1 MENCVNR
8 SLPEF
13 LQIQKETG
21 LNSTILAAKISLW
34 QDTNGLD
41 KFPSIDELNL
51 QEFYDNSLKSHPEL
65 SDIQTNEIVSN
76 LCFIALYDI
85 TELKNIVD
93 QLDLSKVE
101 KQLAMRLKSL
111 LNNTDTSEEIK
122 QEYIKRFQYILNDQG
137 KLHSFWK
144 NKVFN
149 YIETNFKIQ
158 NLSSI
163 DYTEEDLQEDSE
175 TADGENAIFEKQ
187 SYESSGYLKATPN
200 IKYIIGTI
208 PDIKE
213 YKDGKVVYNNGE
225 FLGLPL
231 LKDPKT
237 VWSSVSNSVYEIVQ
251 HKNEDGILQDSYDLM
266 ISKLKSQIKY
276 KPELGFLA
284 DKVSKM
290 DTIVR
295 NQFVNTFSQQ
305 KGRYIDHII
314 AGTVGAPISKIT
326 DSNTEGRDTNILNQ
340 WNSLFIKKFSIGD
353 KYSSEALSKL
363 KESINNYDSTFK
375 EEIKAGNITERT
387 FSKLNTIFN
396 NLGIN
401 LNSNTV
407 PYILETKYNNVS
419 QATLPLALRN
429 LTLDLYNA
437 LTQLKNLNADTEI
450 TAKTNLLLNNK
461 SFFKEI
467 LANSEAYFTKVGG
480 EDMFKGPEGNKT
492 YLMQNHSTMSVRI
505 SEWKN
510 NDFEYLND
518 LKQNDYSSNSY
529 WLNQLLDSNN
539 ALRKDFILTP
549 YGNFRYNTEDNNTF
563 GDKASNL
570 KPIDSYIDQ
579 VNKQLNGYFIGLA
592 EADKGQQTYI
602 KGPKLLESEITYDP
616 STDNIYLNRDVTDA
630 TTVLTGYLLGE
641 LRRMRTA
648 WEAMYGEN
656 KLKDEE
662 LTLYYHY
669 IESKDGAKLPGNAF
683 NSFLFPNI
691 NLVELG
697 LKNEDTDIPGEILLD
712 KLDINQLLS
721 NTMLTDYI
729 NEVITTNIKANLE
742 IAINNELISKRVETN
757 GSGQN
762 VTKYTNR
769 WIDSNYLN
777 KYNYYLDVSA
787 QSSAIVS
794 SIADY
799 TINSIIGNV
808 EQTMLFNGDPALY
821 KVKYGKDKL
830 WQEQDIFAD
839 FKKRIPAIGANGKL
853 FRIYNDENG
862 IPVVRPYYTSAT
874 ISNISVSSSVFGDPD
889 KKGEFNED
897 TIKKIAEHTNTLIKD
912 VKALLKPY
920 LNINQTDAQAWITLD
935 VYKERLLGLGKWTD
949 AHEVSYNKIKD
960 GETLS
965 FKDKSILAQPLKT
978 VHVELKKNSQNTM
991 VMHYNKQSEA
1001 VLLPFLTKGTEL
1013 DNLRLAMESQ
1023 KVDHVIVLDGKK
1035 VGASGITNI
1044 LDEQGN
1050 IKPGSDIIFNPTN
1063 LSYRGLFLQQ
1073 DLPPHGID
1081 SRLVGS
1087 QAVKNVMSVVS
1098 KNEEGLKLVDEYH
1111 SVISKLSDK
1120 GLLKIK
1126 SVLGYDPVLKFTED
1140 SNGKSKFF
1148 DTLHKEFYNDLSD
1161 NYLTGLKKKYPI
1173 DALPLRNKIQNKLH
1187 ALITKSAV
1195 KLQQLGGALIQISD
1209 LGLIG
1214 VEVNMNTPV
1223 KDGIIWFKNP
1233 TEKLKAMSIDEE
1245 GVKPAQIL
1253 MPYAKM
1259 MQDSRINLIIKNKFG
1274 VDSYKELSA
1283 NQIKELISSK
1293 VLEGLSYRIPNQGP
1307 SSNDAFEIVGIL
1319 PPEMGDSIVSFSDIT
1334 TKTGSDFD
1342 IDKSFIILPNYHFDA
1357 KANKIKYVEYDPL
1370 NESKEGLENRRLELM
1385 REMLIRPEAYLS
1397 VMAPLDDPWLE
1408 DVAKDLFPEVLTNND
1423 LQFFNG
1429 IEQLS
1434 NKILFD
1440 NAKSLVGT
1448 IANHMSNHSLFLHEN
1463 IGFNDYYLGKGIQ
1476 VDKNTLL
1483 SNKVDESGNKIE
1495 NTLGAFM
1502 NAIVDAAKDP
1512 YISRANINQFTAG
1525 TAFMLARAGVDREW
1539 IVSFIGQPI
1548 LKDLYA
1554 ETQKAE
1560 SEAASERR
1568 DTKGK
1573 KLRPLDIV
1581 IKKYNPTATKDNLK
1595 EFKLEKNTNKEINIP
1610 KEDLQSYI
1618 KEGSLD
1624 NSNFTDKQLAI
1635 LNQFIEWQ
1643 GKSRELNDLLKLT
1656 KVDVDGAFRNLNRVN
1671 LYLKLYN
1678 NVVGGNKFT
1687 GIDNILGV
1695 NPEST
1700 NMIATYIQNGP
1711 KAAKEMYGS
1720 MFLETTPAFDNIVDQ
1735 ILKSSG
1741 YLDLGMSK
1749 KNELLLDWVSN
1760 EVYAYTIAD
1769 TDYFNIGQEQLKE
1782 IFFGSKTTPDLG
1794 EEIIQYRK
1802 DNPNVLL
1809 DSLNIEISSKDLTD
1823 KEFLKAP
1830 CKITLDNNEQVKQL
1844 QNQFY
1849 KEWEKLYYDNPTLGK
1864 KLVQYAFYS
1873 SGFYSKNSLQD
1884 HIPLNILNSTGYF
1897 DDFTDSRKFY
1907 SKNQFALD
1915 GSLDIIY
1922 KNLSYIN
1929 ELVPKINLS
1938 ITSAIADDKGNVFD
1952 TEDGF
1957 ILADLNPSYIAGLD
1971 SNNSVVWKRFLKTTN
1986 NLYQWQGY
1994 TQDGLGAVYL
2004 KVNKLGFNNLGRSLK
2019 EYTTENSI
2027 ITENN
2032 VSLPEAL
2039 TKVASGLSSIKYPV
2053 TKFTEKD
2060 IEDVVQGDITERL
2073 NYCKIV

>member
-1 MENCVNR
+1 MENCINR

-41 KFPSIDELNL
+41 KFPTIEELNL

-65 SDIQTNEIVSN
+65 SDIQTNEIISN

-101 KQLAMRLKSL
+101 KQLAMRLKSFL
-111 LNNTDTSEEIK
+111 ADTNLSEEIK
-122 QEYIKRFQYILNDQG
+122 QEYVQRFQYILNDQG

-144 NKVFN
+144 NRIFS

-163 DYTEEDLQEDSE
+163 DYTDEDLLEDSD
-175 TADGENAIFEKQ
+175 ASDGSNAIFEAQ
-187 SYESSGYLKATPN
+187 SHETSSYLKATPN

-213 YKDGKVVYNNGE
+213 YKDGKVIYNNGD

-251 HKNEDGILQDSYDLM
+251 HKNEEGVLQDPYSLM
-266 ISKLKSQIKY
+266 ISKLKAQIKY

-290 DTIVR
+290 DTIVKT
-295 NQFVNTFSQQ
+295 QFVNTFLQQ

-314 AGTVGAPISKIT
+314 AGNAGAPISKIT
-326 DSNTEGRDTNILNQ
+326 DSNTESRDTNILNQ
-340 WNSLFIKKFSIGD
+340 WNSLFIKKYSIGD
-353 KYSSEALSKL
+353 KYNSEILSKL
-363 KESINNYDSTFK
+363 KDAIRDYDTIFK
-375 EEIKAGNITERT
+375 EEIKAGNITNRS

-396 NLGIN
+396 SLGIN
-401 LNSNTV
+401 LNPNTI
-407 PYILETKYNNVS
+407 PYILETKYNNIS

-450 TAKTNLLLNNK
+450 TSKTNLLLNNK

-492 YLMQNHSTMSVRI
+492 YLMQNHSTMSI
-505 SEWKN
+505 KMSEWKN

-529 WLNQLLDSNN
+529 WLNQLLDNN
-539 ALRKDFILTP
+539 NSLRKDFILTP

-579 VNKQLNGYFIGLA
+579 FNKQLNGYFIGLA

-602 KGPKLLESEITYDP
+602 KGPKLVEGEITYDAT
-616 STDNIYLNRDVTDA
+616 TDNIHLNRDITDI
-630 TTVLTGYLLGE
+630 TTILSGYLLGE

-656 KLKDEE
+656 KLKDEK

-669 IESKDGAKLPGNAF
+669 VEGKDGVKLPGNAF
-683 NSFLFPNI
+683 NSFIFPNI
-691 NLVELG
+691 NLIELG

-712 KLDINQLLS
+712 KLNITTLLNNS
-721 NTMLTDYI
+721 LVTDYI
-729 NEVITTNIKANLE
+729 NEVIINNIKANLQ
-742 IAINNELISKRVETN
+742 IALDNELISKRVETSTT
-757 GSGQN
+757 GTTI
-762 VTKYTNR
+762 TKYTNR

-777 KYNYYLDVSA
+777 KYNYYLDPSV

-799 TINSIIGNV
+799 TINSIIGNI

-821 KVKYGKDKL
+821 KVKYATEEIEEKGVKKKVQKQ
-830 WQEQDIFAD
+830 WIEQDIFAD

-862 IPVVRPYYTSAT
+862 IPVVRSHYTSAT
-874 ISNISVSSSVFGDPD
+874 IANINVSSSVFGNPD

-897 TIKKIAEHTNTLIKD
+897 VIKNIAEYTNTPIEE
-912 VKALLKPY
+912 VKTLLKPY

-935 VYKERLLGLGKWTD
+935 VYKERMLGLGKWTEE
-949 AHEVSYNKIKD
+949 HEISFDKIKK

-991 VMHYNKQSEA
+991 IMHYNKQSEA

-1023 KVDHVIVLDGKK
+1023 KVDHIIVLDGKK

-1044 LDEQGN
+1044 LDEQGK
-1050 IKPGSDIIFNPTN
+1050 IKPSSDIIFNSTN

-1098 KNEEGLKLVDEYH
+1098 KDEIGLKLVDQYH
-1111 SVISKLSDK
+1111 SVISKLSDR

-1140 SNGKSKFF
+1140 SNGKSRFF

-1161 NYLTGLKKKYPI
+1161 NYLIGLKKKYPI

-1214 VEVNMNTPV
+1214 VEVDMNTPV

-1233 TEKLKAMSIDEE
+1233 TEKLKAMSINEK

-1259 MQDSRINLIIKNKFG
+1259 MQDPRINLIIKNKFG
-1274 VDSYKELSA
+1274 VNSYKELSA

-1357 KANKIKYVEYDPL
+1357 KANKIRYVEYDPL
-1370 NESKEGLENRRLELM
+1370 NETKEGLENRRLELM
-1385 REMLIRPEAYLS
+1385 REMLMRPEAYLS

-1408 DVAKDLFPEVLTNND
+1408 NVAKDLFPESLNNND

-1429 IEQLS
+1429 VEQLS

-1448 IANHMSNHSLFLHEN
+1448 IANHMSNHSLFLHED
-1463 IGFNDYYLGKGIQ
+1463 IGFNDYYLGKGIKTGA
-1476 VDKNTLL
+1476 VEKIENNDVSLSEDKWELIVSKDDSMTKDTWESL
-1483 SNKVDESGNKIE
+1483 SNKEKNKI
-1495 NTLGAFM
+1495 
-1502 NAIVDAAKDP
+1502 
-1512 YISRANINQFTAG
+1512 
-1525 TAFMLARAGVDREW
+1525 
-1539 IVSFIGQPI
+1539 
-1548 LKDLYA
+1548 
-1554 ETQKAE
+1554 
-1560 SEAASERR
+1560 
-1568 DTKGK
+1568 
-1573 KLRPLDIV
+1573 
-1581 IKKYNPTATKDNLK
+1581 
-1595 EFKLEKNTNKEINIP
+1595 LEC
-1610 KEDLQSYI
+1610 L
-1618 KEGSLD
+1618 
-1624 NSNFTDKQLAI
+1624 
-1635 LNQFIEWQ
+1635 
-1643 GKSRELNDLLKLT
+1643 
-1656 KVDVDGAFRNLNRVN
+1656 
-1671 LYLKLYN
+1671 
-1678 NVVGGNKFT
+1678 
-1687 GIDNILGV
+1687 
-1695 NPEST
+1695 
-1700 NMIATYIQNGP
+1700 
-1711 KAAKEMYGS
+1711 
-1720 MFLETTPAFDNIVDQ
+1720 
-1735 ILKSSG
+1735 
-1741 YLDLGMSK
+1741 
-1749 KNELLLDWVSN
+1749 
-1760 EVYAYTIAD
+1760 
-1769 TDYFNIGQEQLKE
+1769 
-1782 IFFGSKTTPDLG
+1782 
-1794 EEIIQYRK
+1794 
-1802 DNPNVLL
+1802 
-1809 DSLNIEISSKDLTD
+1809 
-1823 KEFLKAP
+1823 
-1830 CKITLDNNEQVKQL
+1830 
-1844 QNQFY
+1844 
-1849 KEWEKLYYDNPTLGK
+1849 
-1864 KLVQYAFYS
+1864 
-1873 SGFYSKNSLQD
+1873 
-1884 HIPLNILNSTGYF
+1884 
-1897 DDFTDSRKFY
+1897 
-1907 SKNQFALD
+1907 
-1915 GSLDIIY
+1915 
-1922 KNLSYIN
+1922 
-1929 ELVPKINLS
+1929 
-1938 ITSAIADDKGNVFD
+1938 
-1952 TEDGF
+1952 
-1957 ILADLNPSYIAGLD
+1957 
-1971 SNNSVVWKRFLKTTN
+1971 
-1986 NLYQWQGY
+1986 
-1994 TQDGLGAVYL
+1994 
-2004 KVNKLGFNNLGRSLK
+2004 
-2019 EYTTENSI
+2019 
-2027 ITENN
+2027 
-2032 VSLPEAL
+2032 
-2039 TKVASGLSSIKYPV
+2039 
-2053 TKFTEKD
+2053 
-2060 IEDVVQGDITERL
+2060 
-2073 NYCKIV
+2073 